1 MSTLKVPIS
10 ADEHIQGVVDAPVV
24 LVEYGDYQC
33 PYCALAHPLIK
44 MLQKKFGKQ
53 LCFVFRNFPLS
64 EVHPLAEP
72 AAEAAEFAAEYNKF
86 NQMHDL
92 IYEHQ
97 DRLSLPFLVQLAE
110 TLGLPR
116 KDLELAIVN
125 KKYEQK
131 IRKDFLGGV
140 RSGVNGTPSFF
151 INGDRYNGPSDFNE
165 LVIAIDSVLHK

>member
-1 MSTLKVPIS
+1 MTKLKVPIS
-10 ADEHIQGVVDAPVV
+10 VDDHIQGVVEAPVL

-33 PYCALAHPLIK
+33 PYCASAHSLIK
-44 MLQKKFGKQ
+44 MLQKQFGEQ

-72 AAEAAEFAAEYNKF
+72 AAEAAEFAAEYEKF
-86 NQMHDL
+86 KQMHDF

-97 DRLSLPFLVQLAE
+97 ERLSLPFLLELGE
-110 TLGLPR
+110 TLELPL
-116 KDLELAIVN
+116 KELELAILN

-151 INGDRYNGPSDFNE
+151 INGDRYNGPMDFNE
-165 LVIAIDSVLHK
+165 LVIAIDSVLH

>member
-1 MSTLKVPIS
+1 MPTLKVPIS
-10 ADEHIQGVVDAPVV
+10 ADEHIQGVIDALVL

-33 PYCALAHPLIK
+33 PYCALAHPIIK

-53 LCFVFRNFPLS
+53 LCFIFRNFPLN
-64 EVHPLAEP
+64 EVHPLAEA

-86 NQMHDL
+86 KQMHDF
-92 IYEHQ
+92 IYEDQ
-97 DRLSLPFLVQLAE
+97 DSLSLPFLLE
-110 TLGLPR
+110 LGERLGLPG
-116 KDLELAIVN
+116 KDLELAINN

-151 INGDRYNGPSDFNE
+151 INGDRYDGPTDFDE
-165 LVIAIDSVLHK
+165 LVIAIDSVLQR